1 MGKLVANAAP
11 RHMEFLTVN
20 VGGKLRKETLEG
32 RPHLVAPAVILKEE
46 VLNGSEGAGFYP
58 HEENK
63 KALPA
68 WNGMPI
74 TLGHPE
80 SNGAKVSA
88 RSPEVIN
95 NRKVGVVLN
104 TGSDDSGKKV
114 KVECWF
120 DEERVK
126 ALDKRL
132 YDKLVKNEQ
141 VECSTGLYLN
151 QDPVKG
157 TFGTT
162 PYDWIA
168 RDHEPDH
175 LAVLVDTIGAL
186 SVKMGGGLF
195 ANAANLPESEV
206 FTAQRTAENALKT
219 VGIEFV
225 GNEMSFNST
234 TRQLSDTLS
243 RTYGEKGRYWDG
255 YLEEVFSDH
264 VIFRDGRGKTLKQE
278 YTANDKG
285 VALKGSAVEVVRT
298 VSYKPVA
305 ANAADPNLTE
315 NKQMDRT
322 AKIAALI
329 GNGYAESDRAWLE
342 KLPDDALAAV
352 KPVPAAKPPETPAAP
367 AANAGAGQVTLTKD
381 QIEAVLGKDFM
392 AVHNFGKTAMEAQKA
407 AIINGIKATG
417 RCPFND
423 DYLKAQS
430 PEQLTALAQLAGVG
444 AAQPVGNAGS
454 PSPFVPGFL
463 PGPQGWAMP
472 QVNYSLLAGG
482 TPAPVGN
489 AADAA
494 KDDDGLDLPVLNFG
508 KPAA

>member
-1 MGKLVANAAP
+1 MGMVTNAAP

-46 VLNGSEGAGFYP
+46 VLNGSKGAGFYP
-58 HEENK
+58 HEENV
-63 KALPA
+63 KALSA

-80 SNGAKVSA
+80 VAGVQVSA
-88 RSPEVIN
+88 RTADVMNE
-95 NRKVGVVLN
+95 RKVGVVLN
-104 TGSDDSGKKV
+104 AVAEADGKKV

-126 ALDKRL
+126 SLDKRV
-132 YDKLVKNEQ
+132 YDKLIKNEQ
-141 VECSTGLYLN
+141 FDCSTGLFLN

-157 TFGTT
+157 TFGST

-175 LAVLVDTIGAL
+175 LAALVDKVGAL

-195 ANAANLPESEV
+195 ANAAKLPEAAVLMEY
-206 FTAQRTAENALKT
+206 RTAENALKA

-225 GNEMSFNST
+225 GNELSFNT
-234 TRQLSDTLS
+234 VTRQLGDTLS
-243 RTYGEKGRYWDG
+243 RTHGEKGKYWDG
-255 YLEEVFSDH
+255 WIEDVFSDH
-264 VIFRDGRGKTLKQE
+264 VVFRDGKGKTLKQE

-305 ANAADPNLTE
+305 ANAADPNPTE

-322 AKIAALI
+322 AKINALI
-329 GNGYAESDRAWLE
+329 GNGYAEADRTWLD
-342 KLPDDALAAV
+342 KLPDDALTAV
-352 KPVPAAKPPETPAAP
+352 KPPAPATNVTAPPPAPAAP
-367 AANAGAGQVTLTKD
+367 PQVVLSKD
-381 QIEAVLGKDFM
+381 QIEAVLGKGFM
-392 AVHNFGKTAMEAQKA
+392 EVHNFGKATMDSQKTA
-407 AIINGIKATG
+407 AINALKATG
-417 RCPFND
+417 RCKFND
-423 DYLKAQS
+423 QYLADQS
-430 PEQLTALAQLAGVG
+430 LDQLTALAVLAGVG
-444 AAQPVGNAGS
+444 PEQSTPTGNAAG
-454 PSPFVPGFL
+454 SPFVPGFI
-463 PGPQGWAMP
+463 PGPQGWQLP
-472 QVNYSLLAGG
+472 PVNYSLLAGG

-489 AADAA
+489 AGD
-494 KDDDGLDLPVLNFG
+494 KESDGLDTP
-508 KPAA
+508 KMPWDKKAAA